1 MQFDPTKYERSY
13 RPNFELVQAF
23 WWEQGVLASGIGAL
37 AFYASHGFSVWSAW
51 SVSAAVCAAMTL
63 YRRHQAVKVN
73 EQDKK
78 LRGEELVFTDFAA
91 LKEKVFPDFKSGM
104 TYEEIK
110 GTSKAV
116 WLGRGFMWEKDQIQ
130 RLTEIMSGTLESL
143 DLQPAGDNSGG
154 FSDKTGEA
162 AKKGFTAIH
171 GLGEE
176 TDIYQPLSHISGH
189 TLILG
194 TTGAGKTRL
203 FDLLISQA
211 VLRGEAV
218 LIFDP
223 KGDEE
228 LEKNAK
234 RACEVIGKPQLFVS
248 VRLND
253 PKHSAKIDPLANFE
267 ETAELASR
275 IKCLLGPND
284 DVFTKYAAAFATSIF
299 EGMMTAGEKPTLENL
314 FKYVQSGSLASLV
327 SRMVASLASQ
337 KEEFEN
343 NLRIALPTN
352 EFPEGITG
360 IDVIKGSVSLSGN
373 KKRAAVIL
381 TDFQKAQYW
390 AAYFRHFLL
399 EDETRT
405 VRNAASVISFFE
417 HDPEHLSKMLSN
429 LTAALTDLTS
439 GEVGTIVNPK
449 PHAPGANFLNLKDL
463 THGRRVVYIGLDT
476 LQYQSAGRAL
486 GAILLSDLAQVAAD
500 RYNYRRDLE
509 PLNIFVDEC
518 AEIAND
524 PLIALL
530 NKGRGAK
537 FQIYCASQ
545 TIADFTTRLESR
557 DKTES
562 ALGNFNN
569 MICLRLRS
577 AETMK
582 YFADNCMKTKIN
594 YVMHT
599 QSTGISS
606 DDPLTASANSGER
619 LMQEEA
625 ELVPPQAL
633 GMLPDLEYFASLSGG
648 KIFKGRLPILS
659 EQGADHERSE
669 VTEAKAKQ
677 GAKAK
682 EKGTLFEKVAKRCL
696 LMS

>member
-1 MQFDPTKYERSY
+1 MKFDPTKYERSY
-13 RPNFELVQAF
+13 RPNFELTQAF
-23 WWEQGVLASGIGAL
+23 WWQQGVFASGIGSLVYL
-37 AFYASHGFSVWSAW
+37 ATHGFAVWPVWAATASA
-51 SVSAAVCAAMTL
+51 CAAMSL
-63 YRRHQAVKVN
+63 YRRHQAVQIN
-73 EQDKK
+73 EKHKK
-78 LRGEELVFTDFAA
+78 LRGMDLVFTDFEA
-91 LKEKVFPDFKSGM
+91 LKEKVFPEYKPGM
-104 TYEEIK
+104 SYDDIK

-116 WLGRGFMWEKDQIQ
+116 WLGNGFMWEKDQIQ
-130 RLTEIMSGTLESL
+130 KLTEIVSGNLESL
-143 DLQPAGDNSGG
+143 DLQPVGDSSGG

-162 AKKGFTAIH
+162 AKKGLSAIH

-211 VLRGEAV
+211 IMRGESV

-234 RACEVIGKPQLFVS
+234 RACEIVGKPQLFVS
-248 VRLND
+248 VQLKD

-267 ETAELASR
+267 ETTELASR
-275 IKCLLGPND
+275 IKCLMGPGD
-284 DVFTKYAAAFATSIF
+284 DDFKKYATAFATSIF
-299 EGMMTAGEKPTLENL
+299 EGMTMAGEKPTLNNL
-314 FKYVQSGSLASLV
+314 YKYVQSGSLPSLV
-327 SRMVASLASQ
+327 CKIAQQLASQ
-337 KEEFEN
+337 KEDYES
-343 NLRIALPTN
+343 NLRIALCTAD
-352 EFPEGITG
+352 FPEGISG
-360 IDVIKGSVSLSGN
+360 VNVLKGSMAVSRNKQQAVVMLSD
-373 KKRAAVIL
+373 I
-381 TDFQKAQYW
+381 QKAQYW
-390 AAYFRHFLL
+390 VAYLRHFLM
-399 EDETRT
+399 EDDSRA
-405 VRNAASVISFFE
+405 VRNAASVVSYFE
-417 HDPEHLSKMLSN
+417 HDQEHLGKMLSS
-429 LTAALTDLTS
+429 LTAGLTDLTA
-439 GEVGTIVNPK
+439 GEIGTIVNPK
-449 PHAPGANFLNLKDL
+449 SHAPDENFLNLKDL
-463 THGRRVVYIGLDT
+463 THGRRVVYIGLNT
-476 LQYQSAGRAL
+476 LQYQVPGRAL

-500 RYNYRRDLE
+500 RYNYSRDME

-545 TIADFTTRLESR
+545 TIADFTTRLESK

-577 AETMK
+577 AESMN
-582 YFADNCMKTKIN
+582 YFSDNCMKTKIN

-599 QSTGISS
+599 QSTSISA
-606 DDPLTASANSGER
+606 DNPMTASANSGER
-619 LMQEEA
+619 LMEEEA
-625 ELVPPQAL
+625 ELVPPQVL

-659 EQGADHERSE
+659 EEKAKLERS
-669 VTEAKAKQ
+669 AKIGKIGTTFERFAK
-677 GAKAK
+677 K
-682 EKGTLFEKVAKRCL
+682 CL
-696 LMS
+696 LIRD